1 MLGSKTVRISFT
13 VNVQL
18 EDRDDHWA
26 AYIEPLGMTVYG
38 DTENDAINRVQ
49 QAMSFFMDNFGSGS
63 DGVQKV
69 RRYLDSHGVASQVT
83 EDDMVKRIQYPV
95 NFPLEAAVSA

>member
-1 MLGSKTVRISFT
+1 MLGSRTVRISFT
-13 VNVQL
+13 ANVSI
-18 EDRDDHWA
+18 EDRADHWA

-38 DTENDAINRVQ
+38 DTEDDALDRVQ
-49 QAMSFFMDNFGSGS
+49 QALKFFIDNFGNGN

-69 RRYLDSHGVASQVT
+69 RRYLDFHGVASHVT
-83 EDDMVKRIQYPV
+83 EDDTVRRIQYPV